1 MNWNIRT
8 VVSLAILLF
17 LAGFQSYAAE
27 LKIAVID
34 MDKVFQ
40 NYVRTKTV
48 DATLKQQSE
57 VYRSWIQKLNESM
70 LKLEEQF
77 KILRNDSQNIALSE
91 TDRETKRFE
100 AQKKYR
106 EFQEKKLELEQYSQ
120 EKSLQL
126 KELETKK
133 REEILKE
140 INQEVKR
147 RATLD
152 GYSLVLDASGKTLNA
167 IPTIIYFQ
175 SSMDITETVLR
186 DLNRGAAGK

>member
-1 MNWNIRT
+1 
-8 VVSLAILLF
+8 
-17 LAGFQSYAAE
+17 
-27 LKIAVID
+27 
-34 MDKVFQ
+34 
-40 NYVRTKTV
+40 
-48 DATLKQQSE
+48 
-57 VYRSWIQKLNESM
+57 M